1 MRLLWSFLIVDPL
14 IILSTICCATVTAF
28 ASPPTQ
34 SAVARFWGKSLL
46 KIARVRVV
54 LEGAE
59 HLKPGIGYVFA
70 SNHLSYMD
78 TPVLLGTLPSDFRF
92 LAKEG
97 LFQIPFLGTHLKRA
111 GHIAVPRE
119 DPRAALKT
127 LSHAAKT
134 MERTSILVFPE
145 GGRSRTGE
153 LQPFEEG
160 AAYLAIKAQTPLVPV
175 ALVGTREIL
184 PMGSSK
190 FTAGTVKLKIG
201 EPISTEGKTIKDRTD
216 LNNCVRERIVEML
229 RTR

>member
-1 MRLLWSFLIVDPL
+1 V
-14 IILSTICCATVTAF
+14 VT
-28 ASPPTQ
+28 
-34 SAVARFWGKSLL
+34 
-46 KIARVRVV
+46 
-54 LEGAE
+54 EGLE
-59 HLKPGIGYVFA
+59 HLKPDTGYVFV

-78 TPVLLGTLPSDFRF
+78 TPVMLGTLPSDFRF

-119 DPRAALKT
+119 DPRAALRT

-134 MERTSILVFPE
+134 MEKTSILVFPE

-160 AAYLAIKAQTPLVPV
+160 AAYLAIKAQAPLVPI
-175 ALVGTREIL
+175 ALIGTREVL
-184 PMGSSK
+184 PMGGAK

-201 EPISTEGKTIKDRTD
+201 EPIITEGMTIKDRGD
-216 LNNCVRERIVEML
+216 LNNCARERIVEML
-229 RTR
+229 RVH

>member
-46 KIARVRVV
+46 KIARVRVIT
-54 LEGAE
+54 EGME
-59 HLKPGIGYVFA
+59 YLKPGIGYVFV

-78 TPVLLGTLPSDFRF
+78 TPVMLGTLPSDFRF

-134 MERTSILVFPE
+134 MEKTSILVFPE
-145 GGRSRTGE
+145 
-153 LQPFEEG
+153 
-160 AAYLAIKAQTPLVPV
+160 
-175 ALVGTREIL
+175 
-184 PMGSSK
+184 
-190 FTAGTVKLKIG
+190 
-201 EPISTEGKTIKDRTD
+201 
-216 LNNCVRERIVEML
+216 
-229 RTR
+229 